1 MIDIDSLQLEL
12 IKRILFE
19 TIPEYSVW
27 AFGSRVNGRP
37 QKFSDLDLALIPGEK
52 DEKIDWR
59 MIEKLK
65 DAFSESDLPIMIDVI
80 DYNSVSEN
88 FRKIIFE
95 NHSVLL

>member
-12 IKRILFE
+12 IKRILSE

-37 QKFSDLDLALIPGEK
+37 QKFSDLDLALVSN
-52 DEKIDWR
+52 EKIDWR
-59 MIEKLK
+59 IIERLK
-65 DAFSESDLPIMIDVI
+65 DAFSESDLPIMIDVV
-80 DYNSVSEN
+80 DFNSVSEN

-95 NHSVLL
+95 NHSVVQ